1 MLQLIY
7 MKPKLFKLHIEA
19 TVFTPLLCQEVL
31 LLSVAVQNLYLF
43 IVKCPT
49 VRQKKNVS

>member
-1 MLQLIY
+1 

-19 TVFTPLLCQEVL
+19 TALTPLLCQEVL
-31 LLSVAVQNLYLF
+31 QLSVAVQNLEFGLYLF

-49 VRQKKNVS
+49 VRQKKKKYVN